1 MKNKFMRSVTAMVVA
16 VTMLISSQGVVT
28 SFADGGDY
36 SDMSESSSVQMN
48 EVDNNGTDQSTED
61 DDAQC
66 NCGVTDG
73 EAHKE
78 GCPLYVKP
86 DGGNTEDDAAQ
97 CTCGAKEGEPHQ
109 ENCPLYVKPDDGNT
123 NDGDT
128 DNGAGEDTNIK
139 SVVDAINALPAA
151 ETITEETDLVSL
163 KDQVNAAR
171 VAYDALSDD
180 QKAAFDAATLEKLTA
195 LEVKISE
202 LESGNQETAPSE
214 AVQNVIEKIDAAVE
228 QIDYTTE
235 TITATDGTTVTKTHI
250 TMLKDLDPANNAE
263 LKALIDKEAAH
274 EQDEN
279 QPALTNEEA
288 AQLDAARKA
297 FEDASAKYRSEGF
310 SNAQLAARQAY
321 DALSTE
327 EEKVQVTN
335 YSLLTAMEENI
346 AYIMQAVN
354 TLPESA
360 MTIITESVTGQTYT
374 VDAQNTLVIR
384 GSEKNPITITD
395 CTFNLSGET
404 NLINE
409 SGVGFTGETKVKMAV
424 GDYVTLENC
433 TIKINSGKCTSY
445 TGNDCALGFFGT
457 NTVNNSTI
465 TASTWDGNCIGFF
478 GKANVTFTNSQ
489 LSTNAVT
496 TGWSYAMFN
505 TTTLTLDA
513 STMEATKMDKGSSRN
528 VNVFYSGDAVQN
540 NVYVK
545 NSSNIHFYGNI
556 AGGFALN
563 HSNFYVNDSTITI
576 EDNAGNAS
584 NSGYWFLTNSEINIL
599 SNGGHGLSCN
609 SVESHN
615 SKILSW
621 DNGECGIYTTNLY
634 IDKDSHVTL
643 TENCKTSTKY
653 PALLIRGNSTVEFGA
668 DLLISNN
675 YRNGIDILGG
685 EINILSGVITNNG
698 GRIREDGNISYGEM
712 GGGIYS
718 QNAKLTISDDV
729 QIFNN
734 QSRDCGDDLHLQSG
748 SISFYNITKENDA
761 ILNETQLPITGWYVD
776 GYLDGKSTKRWKQ
789 DTQEDSYQ
797 LFNSFDENGK
807 VVLNTVTSLKAAHA
821 YSYNPETPVN
831 PIKWQVSKSKT
842 ATNLDA
848 NYQSQVT
855 LSLPAAEKAPVTD
868 VVFVLDRSSSA
879 GDARGEISD
888 MMDSLLEITENSN
901 AVINVGV
908 VNFWYKADTGIGLTR
923 LTKESIDSIKDAIM
937 ETSLSGTNIEA
948 GIKAATSMLDA
959 STTLD
964 QNKYMV
970 LVTDG
975 ISHAWNGANGDVM
988 TIWGEGFADK
998 DVVFNG
1004 ANSYFY
1010 FDPEKTS
1017 FNDVFNTDSS
1027 NEKLN
1032 STYDVPVFDGDK
1044 VIDDLTTT
1052 SYANSY
1058 IRKDEYNKYYSG
1070 VEKGV
1075 YTAAHAYAN
1084 AASKYK
1090 CINLYWNVDGYPVAT
1105 EFMEWTATQG
1115 KCYNITDGASLDEAF
1130 KDVERDITYLVDRG
1144 SSIVDVIGEGIDN
1157 AGNEYDFKFINDI
1170 NNLNLT
1176 VNGISLPKKQID
1188 ENTYG
1193 FGDAKDGIYDFVL
1206 TYYPDGIGK
1215 EARSQEVIAGELFRL
1230 DINVPITI
1238 DKPVQLTYTVQLT
1251 NPQTADGTYGQY
1263 DADGSEEYA
1272 GLYTNNMAI
1281 LYPVDSNG
1289 VEGEQEAFQKPTVS
1303 YSISNGKPVDPPVDP
1318 EDPTPRPGGGG
1329 DEDDDT
1335 PTIINETPVPTT
1347 TIDDEDV
1354 PLTDLPE
1361 DTVTIDDEEVPL
1373 KDIPN
1378 TGDMI
1383 PVPAMVAAVISIGG
1397 IALLMKKHK

>member
-1 MKNKFMRSVTAMVVA
+1 
-16 VTMLISSQGVVT
+16 
-28 SFADGGDY
+28 
-36 SDMSESSSVQMN
+36 MN
-48 EVDNNGTDQSTED
+48 EVDNNGTDQSTE
-61 DDAQC
+61 
-66 NCGVTDG
+66 NGTG
-73 EAHKE
+73 E
-78 GCPLYVKP
+78 
-86 DGGNTEDDAAQ
+86 DAA
-97 CTCGAKEGEPHQ
+97 
-109 ENCPLYVKPDDGNT
+109 VKD
-123 NDGDT
+123 
-128 DNGAGEDTNIK
+128 
-139 SVVDAINALPAA
+139 VVEMINALPAA

-163 KDQVNAAR
+163 KDQVNAAHA
-171 VAYDALSDD
+171 AYDALSDD
-180 QKAAFDAATLEKLTA
+180 QKAAFNADVLGKLTA

-202 LESGNQETAPSE
+202 LESNDQETKPSDAVQAVVDAINALPAAETITEETDLASLKDQVNAARTAYDALTAEEKAAFDTAVLDKLTALEAKISELESGEQESTPSE
-214 AVQNVIEKIDAAVE
+214 TVQNVIEKIDAAVE
-228 QIDYTTE
+228 LIDYTTE

-263 LKALIDKEAAH
+263 LKSLIDKEAAH
-274 EQDEN
+274 EQDET
-279 QPALTNEEA
+279 QPTLTDEEA
-288 AQLDAARKA
+288 AKLSDARKA
-297 FEDASAKYRSEGF
+297 FEDAKAKYLSEGF
-310 SNAQLAARQAY
+310 SDAQLAARQAY
-321 DALSTE
+321 DALATE
-327 EEKVQVTN
+327 EEKAQVTN
-335 YSLLTAMEENI
+335 YSLLTDMEANI

-384 GSEKNPITITD
+384 GSEENPITITD

-1115 KCYNITDGASLDEAF
+1115 KCYNITDGASLEKAF
-1130 KDVERDITYLVDRG
+1130 DDVERDITYLVDRG

-1157 AGNEYDFKFINDI
+1157 VGNGYDFEFINDI

-1176 VNGISLPKKQID
+1176 VGGVPLNKTTIV
-1188 ENTYG
+1188 ENTSYG
-1193 FGDAKDGIYDFVL
+1193 FGEILDNGKYEFEL

-1238 DKPVQLTYTVQLT
+1238 DKPVQLTYTVRLT
-1251 NPQTADGTYGQY
+1251 HPQTADGTYGQY

-1272 GLYTNNMAI
+1272 GLYTNKMAI

>member
-1 MKNKFMRSVTAMVVA
+1 MATPNDAPTRSLTFKN
-16 VTMLISSQGVVT
+16 
-28 SFADGGDY
+28 
-36 SDMSESSSVQMN
+36 
-48 EVDNNGTDQSTED
+48 
-61 DDAQC
+61 C
-66 NCGVTDG
+66 
-73 EAHKE
+73 
-78 GCPLYVKP
+78 
-86 DGGNTEDDAAQ
+86 
-97 CTCGAKEGEPHQ
+97 
-109 ENCPLYVKPDDGNT
+109 
-123 NDGDT
+123 
-128 DNGAGEDTNIK
+128 
-139 SVVDAINALPAA
+139 
-151 ETITEETDLVSL
+151 
-163 KDQVNAAR
+163 
-171 VAYDALSDD
+171 
-180 QKAAFDAATLEKLTA
+180 
-195 LEVKISE
+195 
-202 LESGNQETAPSE
+202 
-214 AVQNVIEKIDAAVE
+214 NVIMNGIGSTPKGQDPGWYWMSISL
-228 QIDYTTE
+228 
-235 TITATDGTTVTKTHI
+235 GT
-250 TMLKDLDPANNAE
+250 
-263 LKALIDKEAAH
+263 
-274 EQDEN
+274 Q
-279 QPALTNEEA
+279 
-288 AQLDAARKA
+288 
-297 FEDASAKYRSEGF
+297 S
-310 SNAQLAARQAY
+310 
-321 DALSTE
+321 
-327 EEKVQVTN
+327 
-335 YSLLTAMEENI
+335 SL
-346 AYIMQAVN
+346 
-354 TLPESA
+354 
-360 MTIITESVTGQTYT
+360 
-374 VDAQNTLVIR
+374 
-384 GSEKNPITITD
+384 
-395 CTFNLSGET
+395 NL
-404 NLINE
+404 
-409 SGVGFTGETKVKMAV
+409 
-424 GDYVTLENC
+424 
-433 TIKINSGKCTSY
+433 
-445 TGNDCALGFFGT
+445 
-457 NTVNNSTI
+457 
-465 TASTWDGNCIGFF
+465 
-478 GKANVTFTNSQ
+478 
-489 LSTNAVT
+489 
-496 TGWSYAMFN
+496 
-505 TTTLTLDA
+505 
-513 STMEATKMDKGSSRN
+513 
-528 VNVFYSGDAVQN
+528 
-540 NVYVK
+540 
-545 NSSNIHFYGNI
+545 
-556 AGGFALN
+556 
-563 HSNFYVNDSTITI
+563 
-576 EDNAGNAS
+576 DNASILLDGMNAS
-584 NSGYWFLTNSEINIL
+584 NENSEL
-599 SNGGHGLSCN
+599 TH
-609 SVESHN
+609 
-615 SKILSW
+615 
-621 DNGECGIYTTNLY
+621 GIYTDKNTKLNLNNY
-634 IDKDSHVTL
+634 STL
-643 TENCKTSTKY
+643 TIKNYSENGIAWGSGSTYDIILDNGSELNVSNCLGDGIAGQYDLKVFNSSIVTISDCTNNGGQNLWDITIDNSKMNINNCQGNGLSAHELVLQNNAQVWINNNSYRGAVLSSLNMDGTSSMTLEGNGSVGDSAALRIGGRNIDSYIASGAK
-653 PALLIRGNSTVEFGA
+653 LLIT
-668 DLLISNN
+668 NN
-675 YRNGIDILGG
+675 YCNGINLVDGSYNV
-685 EINILSGVITNNG
+685 NIESAIITNNG
-698 GRIREDGNISYGEM
+698 NRVRNDGSTSYVDY
-712 GGGIYS
+712 GGGIYVDGPNLS
-718 QNAKLTISDDV
+718 LSNNV
-729 QIFNN
+729 EIFNN
-734 QSRDCGDDLHLQSG
+734 HAKKAGDDLHLQSG
-748 SISFYNITKENDA
+748 SITFYNISKENEW
-761 ILNETQLPITGWYVD
+761 ILNETQLPITGWYID
-776 GYLDGKSTKRWKQ
+776 GNLDGTATKRWKQ

-807 VVLNTVTSLKAAHA
+807 TVLNTVTSLKAAHA

-879 GDARGEISD
+879 GDAREEISD

-1058 IRKDEYNKYYSG
+1058 IHKDEYNKYYSG

-1090 CINLYWNVDGYPVAT
+1090 CINLYWNVEGYPVAT

-1115 KCYNITDGASLDEAF
+1115 KCYNITDGASLEKAF
-1130 KDVERDITYLVDRG
+1130 EDVERDITYLVDRG

-1176 VNGISLPKKQID
+1176 VNGISLPKEQID

-1193 FGDAKDGIYDFVL
+1193 FGDARDGIYDFVL

-1272 GLYTNNMAI
+1272 GLYTNKMAI
-1281 LYPVDSNG
+1281 LYPVDSNHVAG
-1289 VEGEQEAFQKPTVS
+1289 PQEAFQKPTVS
-1303 YSISNGKPVDPPVDP
+1303 YSISNGKPVEP

-1335 PTIINETPVPTT
+1335 PTIINDTPVPTT